1 MGQLLILK
9 SACSFMSSNSTLHR
23 QKISIVVPEMLP
35 VPPVQGG
42 AVEYWVHEVSKR
54 LDQSKF
60 DITIVSRP
68 AHALGVAGIK
78 YEGIAWTKL
87 SKLFYAVKERLS
99 KTNPL
104 RHLAK
109 IQNVAAYGWQVAKL
123 VGDADLVVIHNEPNL
138 LLFLRRNNQQKVILH
153 IHNEHLN
160 IRLFRLLYR
169 LALKKVDEIVCVSD
183 YIRRSAIKHFPEY
196 ADKFSVVFNAT
207 DPQIFKPYGQ
217 EAITKLQSIVS
228 IQADKTYLLYVGRL
242 NALKGVHVLIE
253 AFNQIHER
261 LPHTRLII
269 AGSSFFGGAAK
280 TSYEASL
287 VTLAQPIADAIIFT
301 GYIPHDQLKYL
312 YSAVDIVILPS
323 VWQDPCP
330 LVALE
335 AMASGTCL
343 IATEAGGVVEVVQHQ
358 LNGWLVPPNDADALT
373 IAIHELVDNPI
384 KRAQLAQQAR
394 KLIEQKYDWARLV
407 GQLETSFLNKRVN
420 SKVQAVDQQENN
432 TKVTP

>member
-1 MGQLLILK
+1 MQIQQII
-9 SACSFMSSNSTLHR
+9 NR
-23 QKISIVVPEMLP
+23 QKVSIVVPEMLP

-42 AVEYWVHEVSKR
+42 AVEHWVHEVSKR

-68 AHALGVAGIK
+68 ANTAGVAGIR
-78 YEGIAWTKL
+78 YEGIAWTRL
-87 SKLFYAVKERLS
+87 SKFFYTVKERLS

-109 IQNVAAYGWQVAKL
+109 IQNVAAYGRQVAKR
-123 VGDADLVVIHNEPNL
+123 VRDADLVVIHNEPNL
-138 LLFLRRNNQQKVILH
+138 LLFLRRNTQQKVILH

-160 IRLFRLLYR
+160 IRLFRPLYC

-183 YIRRSAIKHFPEY
+183 YIRRSAMTHFPQY
-196 ADKFSVVFNAT
+196 ANKFSVVFNAT

-217 EAITKLQSIVS
+217 EAITKLKSIVS
-228 IQADKTYLLYVGRL
+228 IEADKTYLLYVGRL
-242 NALKGVHVLIE
+242 NVLKGVHVFIE
-253 AFNQIHER
+253 AFNKVHQQ
-261 LPHTRLII
+261 LPNTRLII

-280 TSYEASL
+280 TPYEADL
-287 VTLAQPIADAIIFT
+287 VKLAQPIADAIIFT
-301 GYIPHDQLKYL
+301 GYIPHEQLKYL
-312 YSAVDIVILPS
+312 YSAADIVVLPS

-343 IATEAGGVVEVVQHQ
+343 IATQAGGVVEVLQHQ
-358 LNGWLVPPNDADALT
+358 HNGWLVPPNDVNALIT
-373 IAIHELVDNPI
+373 AIYELVKNPA

-394 KLIEQKYDWARLV
+394 QLIEQKYDWARLV
-407 GQLETSFLNKRVN
+407 GQLETSFINKRVH
-420 SKVQAVDQQENN
+420 STTQVMAQQKNN
-432 TKVTP
+432 IKVTP

>member
-1 MGQLLILK
+1 MQ
-9 SACSFMSSNSTLHR
+9 SNPTSHR
-23 QKISIVVPEMLP
+23 QRVSIVVPEMLP

-42 AVEYWVHEVSKR
+42 AVEHWVHEVSKR

-68 AHALGVAGIK
+68 AFTVGVAGIK

-87 SKLFYAVKERLS
+87 SQFFYAMKARLS
-99 KTNPL
+99 KANPL
-104 RHLAK
+104 RHVAK
-109 IQNVAAYGWQVAKL
+109 IQNVSAYGWHVAKL
-123 VGDADLVVIHNEPNL
+123 VRDADLVVIHNEPNL
-138 LLFLRRNNQQKVILH
+138 LLFLRRNTHQKVILH

-160 IRLFRLLYR
+160 IRLFRPFYR
-169 LALKKVDEIVCVSD
+169 LALKKVNEVVCVSD
-183 YIRRSAIKHFPEY
+183 YIRHSAIKHFPEY

-217 EAITKLQSIVS
+217 KAITQLQSIIS
-228 IQADKTYLLYVGRL
+228 IAADKTYLLYVGRL

-253 AFNQIHER
+253 AFSKVYQQFPN
-261 LPHTRLII
+261 TRLII

-280 TSYEASL
+280 TPYEASL
-287 VTLAQPIADAIIFT
+287 VALAQPIAEAIIFT
-301 GYIPHDQLKYL
+301 GFILHEQLKYL
-312 YSAVDIVILPS
+312 YSAADIVVLPS

-343 IATEAGGVVEVVQHQ
+343 IATQAGGVVEVLQHQ
-358 LNGWLVPPNDADALT
+358 INGWLVPPNDVEALR
-373 IAIHELVDNPI
+373 IAIDELVNNSA
-384 KRAQLAQQAR
+384 KRSEIGQQAR

-407 GQLETSFLNKRVN
+407 GQLEASFISKRTDLTTEVIN
-420 SKVQAVDQQENN
+420 SQKSNV
-432 TKVTP
+432 KVTQ